1 MEDGRVIERG
11 THIEL
16 MEARGAYYQMVRRQM
31 DVPGEELISE
41 GVD

>member
-1 MEDGRVIERG
+1 MEEGRVIERG

-16 MEARGAYYQMVRRQM
+16 MEARGAYHQMVRRQM